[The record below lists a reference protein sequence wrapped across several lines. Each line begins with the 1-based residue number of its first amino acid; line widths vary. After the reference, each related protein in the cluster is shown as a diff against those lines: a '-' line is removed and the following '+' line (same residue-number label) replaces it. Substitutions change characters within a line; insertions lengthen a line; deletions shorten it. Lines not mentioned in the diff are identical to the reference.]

1 MPAHV
6 EEVERLVEESSL
18 IFTATVSRLSHSN
31 EPGFPSGD
39 RSVLAH
45 IDRVFRAGSA
55 LGDLVGRS
63 VTIELVQGHWPKVGD
78 QAVFFA
84 NGLVY
89 GVQIAVR
96 EVGHLA
102 PSAKVEKD
110 VATAIEALPGRHLE
124 SRLEGAELVIHGI
137 VVRTRESGIKEP
149 VSFHSPKWMVAVI
162 RVSSALKGKSGDGE
176 VEVVFPSSHDHRW
189 SLAPKFHD
197 KQEGIFILRQ
207 GATTHWGLPAQAYTA
222 LDPAD
227 SQPSEAKA
235 RIQSLLSR
243 KEKE

>member
-1 MPAHV
+1 MPANV

-18 IFTATVSRLSHSN
+18 IFKATVSSLDHSN
-31 EPGFPSGD
+31 EPGFPHGD
-39 RSVLAH
+39 SSVVAH
-45 IDRVFRAGSA
+45 IDGVFRAGSA
-55 LGDLVGRS
+55 LGELVGRS
-63 VTIELVQGHWPKVGD
+63 ATIELLHGHRPRVGV

-96 EVGHLA
+96 EVGHLD

-110 VATAIEALPGRHLE
+110 VAAAIDALPARHL
-124 SRLEGAELVIHGI
+124 RAQIEGAELVVAGI
-137 VVRTRESGIKEP
+137 VVRTRPSGIKEP
-149 VSFHSPKWMVAVI
+149 VSFHSPKWMVAVV
-162 RVSSALKGKSGDGE
+162 RVSSALKGKAADDE

-189 SLAPKFHD
+189 SLAPKFRD
-197 KQEGIFILRQ
+197 KQEGIFILRR
-207 GATTHWGLPAQAYTA
+207 GATTHFGLPAQAYTA

-227 SQPSEAKA
+227 FQPLDAKA
-235 RIQSLLSR
+235 RIQALISR